1 MTEADLH
8 RIAVYTELALG
19 AATIIAVSF
28 ITAPYGRHTRKGFG
42 PAIPQRLAWVLM
54 EAPAVLVWGA
64 IYLMGD
70 HRADAAPLAILSL
83 WMLHYVQ
90 RTFVFPFRIR
100 SEGKTTPV
108 FVVLSAVV
116 FNLLNAYV
124 NARWVSHFGVYD
136 SGWLADPRFLI
147 GATMFLAGWALNIQ
161 ADNVLLRLRA
171 PGETGYKVPRGGLY
185 EFISCPNYFA
195 EILEWCGWAVL
206 TWSLAGASFALYT
219 IANLAPRAI
228 AHHRW
233 YKEKFADYP
242 PNRRAL
248 VPFVI

>member
-1 MTEADLH
+1 MTEAELY
-8 RIAVYTELALG
+8 RIAVHTELALG

-28 ITAPYGRHTRKGFG
+28 ITAPYGRHTRKGWG

-64 IYLMGD
+64 IFAFGD
-70 HRADAAPLAILSL
+70 HRAEVVPLAMMSI

-90 RTFVFPFRIR
+90 RTFIFPFRIR
-100 SEGKTTPV
+100 AEGKTTPA
-108 FVVLSAVV
+108 FVVLSAIV

-124 NARWVSHFGVYD
+124 NARWVSHFGSY
-136 SGWLADPRFLI
+136 STAWLADPRFI
-147 GATMFLAGWALNIQ
+147 AGTAMFVVGFALNLH
-161 ADNVLLRLRA
+161 ADTVLLRLRA

-185 EFISCPNYFA
+185 ELISCPNYFS
-195 EILEWCGWAVL
+195 EILEWCGWALL
-206 TWSLAGASFALYT
+206 TWSLAGTSFALYT

-242 PNRRAL
+242 PERRAL

>member
-1 MTEADLH
+1 VTEADFH
-8 RIAVYTELALG
+8 RIAVYSELALG
-19 AATIIAVSF
+19 AATIVAVSF

-70 HRADAAPLAILSL
+70 HRAEAAPLAMLSL

-124 NARWVSHFGVYD
+124 NARWVSHFGVYA
-136 SGWLADPRFLI
+136 SGWLSDPRFLI
-147 GATMFLAGWALNIQ
+147 GAGMFLAGWALNIQ

-185 EFISCPNYFA
+185 ELISCPNYFA
-195 EILEWCGWAVL
+195 EILEWCGWAIL
-206 TWSLAGASFALYT
+206 TWSLAGTSFAVYT

-233 YKEKFADYP
+233 YKEKFSDYP
-242 PNRRAL
+242 ANRRAL
-248 VPFVI
+248 VPFIL

>member
-1 MTEADLH
+1 MTEADIH
-8 RIAVYTELALG
+8 RIAVFSELALG
-19 AATIIAVSF
+19 AATIVAVSF

-70 HRADAAPLAILSL
+70 HRAEAAPLAMLSL

-124 NARWVSHFGVYD
+124 NARWVSHFGSYD
-136 SGWLADPRFLI
+136 QSWLADPRFLI
-147 GATMFLAGWALNIQ
+147 GSAMFVSGWALNIQ
-161 ADNVLLRLRA
+161 ADNVLVRLRA

-242 PNRRAL
+242 ANRRAL
-248 VPFVI
+248 VPFII